1 MSQPQSCE
9 KMYDLVDLLGHLYD
23 DGIHILPGHFM
34 AVRSKDLSRIVQNFP
49 DAISDEIRDAH
60 IILRKKDEILQDAMK
75 KAERIVQDAENDRHR
90 ILSESNILRDI
101 EEKAQ
106 KFRQEV
112 LEECQDIKLKAFN
125 EAEDV
130 RLRASQDAIKIKD
143 GAQDYAQNILT
154 KLEGDLN
161 QLYQVVMNGQQY
173 LADVKSDDEYNQRM
187 AAQ

>member
-1 MSQPQSCE
+1 MSQSCE
-9 KMYDLVDLLGHLYD
+9 KMYDLVGILEHLYE
-23 DGIHILPGHFM
+23 DGVHILPGHFM
-34 AVRSKDLSRIVQNFP
+34 IVRSKELEKIVANFP
-49 DAISDEIRDAH
+49 DAIADEIRDAH
-60 IILRKKDEILQDAMK
+60 SVLRKKEEIIQDARMK
-75 KAERIVQDAENDRHR
+75 ADRIVSEAENDRHR

-112 LEECQDIKLKAFN
+112 LDECQDIKMKAFN

-130 RLRASQDAIKIKD
+130 RLQAREEAIKIKE
-143 GAQDYAQNILT
+143 GAQHYAQSVLN

-173 LADVKSDDEYNQRM
+173 LSDMKSDDEYNQRM
-187 AAQ
+187 AEK